1 MILNKIRLSLR
12 TAIFIVFF
20 IFSLIMILSV
30 MYIQFYRENE
40 TLNVMSERII
50 DTRGEAVS
58 NALNYYIHIP
68 QQANSIAAI
77 FIKTLDTDNWDL
89 TFQQIEGY
97 LYKVMTQTFSLA
109 QSPLVAFK
117 GITLDLD
124 AILRRTGRS
133 KLKRIMRLTINC
145 CSIKMEPARV
155 QCSIA
160 LMIIIFLADL
170 GLVLSMPLDV
180 LCGAMHTEMLIQ
192 NQG

>member
-20 IFSLIMILSV
+20 IFSLIMILSL

-97 LYKVMTQTFSLA
+97 LYKVMTQTFSKESLL
-109 QSPLVAFK
+109 SSIAF
-117 GITLDLD
+117 GSVQGNYIGFGRDLE
-124 AILRRTGRS
+124 T

-145 CSIKMEPARV
+145 CSIKMEPVRV